1 MSRYCLEP
9 MPGESQK
16 NFEAFLAY
24 RNLGP
29 KRSLRAAR
37 RVIAPNSDNIPG
49 SWRALPKRFHW
60 DDRAKAYDE
69 IRDVVEAPL
78 PEPEPE
84 PEPQPEPE
92 PVEQPVE
99 ATEPAPAPRAEIVD
113 AGPPTGAGVAFA
125 NAINNYRPGI
135 ANQRDV
141 DRARDRSRRF
151 GLALY
156 DMLGELVAVLKEKKA
171 TRTDKEN
178 GSVSLDAIVRAE
190 KAAREAVAF
199 GTNMPAEIT
208 AAMVAIGLQQKG
220 TSDESDGV
228 DRSRLAIT
236 VRDMSG
242 GELERAQERIEGR
255 LRAVKADED
264 EAA

>member
-37 RVIAPNSDNIPG
+37 RVLNPKSDNIPG
-49 SWRALPKRFHW
+49 SWRVLPKKFHW

-84 PEPQPEPE
+84 PEPE
-92 PVEQPVE
+92 PVE
-99 ATEPAPAPRAEIVD
+99 EPAEAPEPPRRAEIVD
-113 AGPPTGAGVAFA
+113 AAPPTGAGVAFA
-125 NAINNYRPGI
+125 NAIANYRPGI
-135 ANQRDV
+135 ANERDV
-141 DRARDRSRRF
+141 QKARDRSRRF
-151 GLALY
+151 GIALY
-156 DMLGELVAVLKEKKA
+156 DMLAELVQELKQKKA
-171 TRTDKEN
+171 TKTDKEN
-178 GSVSLDAIVRAE
+178 GAISLDAIVRAE

-220 TSDESDGV
+220 PDTEQDGV

-242 GELERAQERIEGR
+242 GELERAQERIDGR
-255 LRAVKADED
+255 LRAVKTDEE